1 MLESRSI
8 TFIIGLLFSALAVS
22 AVAAYFSI
30 VGLMAIFNG
39 LPLSILWMGIVLEI
53 AKLVTASWIYQYWS
67 RVQFLMKTYM
77 VVAVIVLSIITSI
90 GIFGFLSK
98 AHIEQSANTGDAF
111 AEVQRVEQLID
122 RQRNKIEV
130 AEERIDRIEAGGN
143 LDVTESIRQQEEIR
157 DTAWERIQG
166 DITYAEEQIESI
178 RSSLDTDI
186 AQKQQELA
194 ELDAIVASYTTQGTT
209 GGAFNRTD
217 NVAKGIEVRE
227 QQEPQRALINEQIQ
241 ELRAYAEQQIAGYR
255 NQITQYRADTQATID
270 SANEEI
276 NRLRDQETS
285 SQDTKDAQIDNIQAT
300 IDDAYTQI
308 EEYNTTLFD
317 KRAIVRDLE
326 KEVGPIKYVAQLI
339 YGDDSASSIDS
350 AVLIL
355 ILLLIFVFDPLA
367 IVLVIAAN
375 LSLKERKGE
384 IITPVHLEDDVVEY
398 KKEPDVQPV
407 EHSDPVNAGEAYEPD
422 LSSNAQVQKELNE
435 LHDIP
440 QGHVEDNWVSDK
452 YGSESGMDPKKEV
465 DLQWLIDKK
474 LKDKNNA

>member
-1 MLESRSI
+1 MLETRSL

-67 RVQFLMKTYM
+67 RVKFLMKTYM
-77 VVAVIVLSIITSI
+77 VTAVIVLSIITSI

-98 AHIEQSANTGDAF
+98 APIEQSANTGDAF

-122 RQRNKIEV
+122 RQQNKIEV

-157 DTAWERIQG
+157 DTAWDRVQG
-166 DITYAEEQIESI
+166 DITYAETQIESI

-186 AQKQQELA
+186 AQKQQELT
-194 ELDAIVASYTTQGTT
+194 ELDAIVASYTSQGTT
-209 GGAFNRTD
+209 GNAFSRTD

-227 QQEPQRALINEQIQ
+227 QQASQRTLIDEQIQ

-270 SANEEI
+270 SANSEI
-276 NRLRDQETS
+276 NRLREQETS
-285 SQDTKDAQIDNIQAT
+285 SQGTKDAQIDNIQET
-300 IDDAYTQI
+300 IDDAYIQI
-308 EEYNTTLFD
+308 EQYNESLFD
-317 KRAIVRDLE
+317 KRAVVRTLE

-375 LSLKERKGE
+375 LSIKERKGE
-384 IITPVHLEDDVVEY
+384 IITPVHLEDDIVDY
-398 KKEPDVQPV
+398 KKEELVPEQKVEPEFVNVQV
-407 EHSDPVNAGEAYEPD
+407 E
-422 LSSNAQVQKELNE
+422 KELNE
-435 LHDIP
+435 LHDVKP
-440 QGHVEDNWVSDK
+440 DPEENWVSDK
-452 YGSESGMDPKKEV
+452 YGSESAMDPKKEA

-474 LKDKNNA
+474 LKDKKDA

>member
-67 RVQFLMKTYM
+67 RVKFLMKTYM
-77 VVAVIVLSIITSI
+77 VTAVIVLSIITSI

-111 AEVQRVEQLID
+111 AEVQRIEQLID

-255 NQITQYRADTQATID
+255 NQITQYRADTQSTID

-285 SQDTKDAQIDNIQAT
+285 SQDTKDAQIDSIQAT

-308 EEYNTTLFD
+308 EEYNATLFD

-422 LSSNAQVQKELNE
+422 LSKNAQVQKELNE
-435 LHDIP
+435 LHD
-440 QGHVEDNWVSDK
+440 VEPEENWVSDK
-452 YGSESGMDPKKEV
+452 YGSESAMDPKKEV